1 MKACESL
8 YVIDDDVMY
17 QYIAMQTI
25 ESVGFTGKV
34 SVFSN
39 GLEAIS
45 AIEDNTGSNDDLPDL
60 IMLDLN
66 MPVMDGWGF
75 LRKYEQLK
83 PRVGKQILIYIVS
96 SSFNA
101 IDVKRAKN
109 ISDVTGYVV
118 KPITKQKFV
127 ELLERN

>member
-1 MKACESL
+1 
-8 YVIDDDVMY
+8 
-17 QYIAMQTI
+17 MQTI